1 MKDMKMTEIRNRKM
15 EKERDQ
21 ELDRFCKEIEEHV
34 QKGKLGECEQLIPQY
49 MQKYPD
55 SAIPHNLLG
64 IVLEKQ
70 GKHVEAMKHFRAA
83 AALDAEFLPA
93 SYNMEQYSS
102 LRRKCGI
109 EPMYGWEDCRSGHR
123 WNYGNTLKRGSE
135 YSDKKGMLMNGT
147 GKTDHWILV

>member
-1 MKDMKMTEIRNRKM
+1 MKMTEIRNRKM

-102 LRRKCGI
+102 LRRKCAI
-109 EPMYGWEDCRSGHR
+109 EPMYGWEDCRSEHR
-123 WNYGNTLKRGSE
+123 WNYGNTLKRGAE

-147 GKTDHWILV
+147 SKTDHWILV

>member
-1 MKDMKMTEIRNRKM
+1 MRMTEIRNLRMK
-15 EKERDQ
+15 KEENQ
-21 ELDRFCKEIEEHV
+21 ELDQFCKQIKEHV
-34 QKGKLGECEQLIPQY
+34 EKGKLGECEQMIPQY

-70 GKHVEAMKHFRAA
+70 GRHVEAMKHFRAA

-102 LRRKCGI
+102 LRRKCAI
-109 EPMYGWEDCRSGHR
+109 EPMYGWEECRSWHKR
-123 WNYGNTLKRGSE
+123 NQGNTLKRGSE
-135 YSDKKGMLMNGT
+135 YSDKKGMFMNGT

>member
-1 MKDMKMTEIRNRKM
+1 MRMTEIRNLRMK
-15 EKERDQ
+15 KEENQ
-21 ELDRFCKEIEEHV
+21 ELNQFCKQIKEHV
-34 QKGKLGECEQLIPQY
+34 EKGKLGECEQMIPQY

-70 GKHVEAMKHFRAA
+70 GRHVEAMKHFRAA

-102 LRRKCGI
+102 LRRKCAI
-109 EPMYGWEDCRSGHR
+109 EPMYGWEEYRSEHR
-123 WNYGNTLKRGSE
+123 WNHGNTLKRESE
-135 YSDKKGMLMNGT
+135 YSNKKGMFMHET

>member
-1 MKDMKMTEIRNRKM
+1 MKMTEIRNRKM

-102 LRRKCGI
+102 LRRKCAI
-109 EPMYGWEDCRSGHR
+109 EPMYGWEDCRSEHR
-123 WNYGNTLKRGSE
+123 WNYGNTLKRGAE

>member
-1 MKDMKMTEIRNRKM
+1 MKMTEIRNRRM

-102 LRRKCGI
+102 LRRKCAI
-109 EPMYGWEDCRSGHR
+109 EPMYGWEDCRSEHR
-123 WNYGNTLKRGSE
+123 WNYGNTLKRGAE